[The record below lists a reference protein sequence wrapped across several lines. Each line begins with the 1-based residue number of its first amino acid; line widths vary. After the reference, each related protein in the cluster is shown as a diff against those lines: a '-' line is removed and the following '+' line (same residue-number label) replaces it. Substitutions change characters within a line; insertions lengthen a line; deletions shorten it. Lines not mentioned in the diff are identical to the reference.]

1 MMLFRILLVLWQL
14 PQEIL
19 GFILS
24 RGRVRHEEYGIS
36 YYKWKLGSSISL
48 ADFRILGD
56 ESVLFHEYGHSV
68 QSLYLGPLYLIVIG
82 LPSIVWCTIRSY
94 TPLFRHVDY
103 LSFYTERW
111 AENLGRK
118 KALRISQGR

>member
-1 MMLFRILLVLWQL
+1 MMLFRLLLVLWQL

-36 YYKWKLGSSISL
+36 YYRWNLGSSISL
-48 ADFRILGD
+48 ADFRILGN

-68 QSLYLGPLYLIVIG
+68 QSLYLGPLYLIVI
-82 LPSIVWCTIRSY
+82 
-94 TPLFRHVDY
+94 
-103 LSFYTERW
+103 
-111 AENLGRK
+111 
-118 KALRISQGR
+118 